1 MSTSRFARRRLRLG
15 ALVAGFCVVAGSVG
29 SAALADSG
37 SSSGTGASVQ
47 ASILVQAGMSPLNAH
62 QASAILNS
70 AIDSAAQAVAKSAAT
85 AIPSGR
91 PVATTAAATKAFA
104 DNVDAALTHFVKQS
118 IPALKSTGAGTEVIV
133 KGTLAA
139 LAQVV
144 RTIPGAVAL
153 TAGAEIAVAGGS
165 DGASVSASLN
175 PKLDLAVRQTIS
187 DSVHALQPM
196 LPLIRATLRAVAAG
210 VRQVVDASVVAADRI
225 VRATVDFATA
235 VVNVTATTLRA
246 ARSVAESAVT
256 ALNGVV
262 TAVDSILTNLSDVN
276 ISAQVDASLRV
287 SAH

>member
-1 MSTSRFARRRLRLG
+1 MSTSRFARRRLQLG
-15 ALVAGFCVVAGSVG
+15 AIVAGFCVVAGSVG

-37 SSSGTGASVQ
+37 SSSGTGASVE
-47 ASILVQAGMSPLNAH
+47 ASVLVQAGMSPLNAS
-62 QASAILNS
+62 QAAANLNS
-70 AIDSAAQAVAKSAAT
+70 AIDSAAQTMAKSAAT
-85 AIPSGR
+85 AIPAGR

-104 DNVDAALTHFVKQS
+104 DKVDAALTDFVKQS
-118 IPALKSTGAGTEVIV
+118 IPALKSTGAGTEAMV
-133 KGTLAA
+133 KGSLAA

-144 RTIPGAVAL
+144 RTIPGAVAV

-175 PKLDLAVRQTIS
+175 PKLDLALRQTIS

-196 LPLIRATLRAVAAG
+196 LPLTRATLRAVAAG
-210 VRQVVDASVVAADRI
+210 VRQVVDASVVAVDRI
-225 VRATVDFATA
+225 VRATVDFAAA
-235 VVNVTATTLRA
+235 VVNVTATTLQA

-256 ALNGVV
+256 ALGGIVA
-262 TAVDSILTNLSDVN
+262 AVDSTLANLSDVN